1 MVTPIFF
8 LSLVALLISVFS
20 GVYFLYLWF
29 TSGKKHAFL
38 LFWAYALGTI
48 LWFKIPNILIN
59 AGFSAVQSD
68 YYIFFYVTLLVG
80 FLAYPALIWGLI
92 SFRGFS
98 QKKYYISFFL
108 IWFFASAAYYSLSFF
123 VEGFDVSYA
132 PVWAGHLFF
141 FIPAQICLLFR
152 LWRTGQ
158 WSSPTHNIPKSSILL
173 ASLGTYILT
182 CTSILYILT
191 QIGAVHRGYWYYAV
205 ISSPWISVLQI
216 LSGLLLFF
224 GFRILALSR
233 ISGNK

>member
-1 MVTPIFF
+1 MFTPVFF
-8 LSLVALLISVFS
+8 FSLAALLICVLS
-20 GVYFLYLWF
+20 GGYFLYLWF
-29 TSGKKHAFL
+29 STGKKFPFL
-38 LFWAYALGTI
+38 LLWAYGLGTL

-59 AGFSAVQSD
+59 AGFGAVQSNL
-68 YYIFFYVTLLVG
+68 YVYFYITMLIG

-123 VEGFDVSYA
+123 VEGFDISYA
-132 PVWAGHLFF
+132 PVWAGHLLF

-158 WSSPTHNIPKSSILL
+158 WSSPVHKIPKSAVVF

-182 CTSILYILT
+182 CTSVLYILT
-191 QIGAVHRGYWYYAV
+191 QIGVAQRGHWYYAV
-205 ISSPWISVLQI
+205 ISSPWIALLQI
-216 LSGLLLFF
+216 LSGVLLFF